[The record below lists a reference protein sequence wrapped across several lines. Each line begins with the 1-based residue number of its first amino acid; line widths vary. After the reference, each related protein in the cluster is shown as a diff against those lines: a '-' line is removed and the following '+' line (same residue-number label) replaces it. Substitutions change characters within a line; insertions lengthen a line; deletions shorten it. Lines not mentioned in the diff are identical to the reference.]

1 MAAPRNIRTKA
12 YVVQVEGDPF
22 TLCDV
27 VLDEVQ
33 PNEVLV
39 EIWYTGICHT
49 DVVVQHGGMPLGGYP
64 AVLGHEGAGVV
75 RFCLEG
81 RCGTCPHMTETNF
94 VRPARRDAGAKSPIS
109 LLNGT
114 KVHGQF
120 FGQSS
125 MSKLAVVAEA
135 SVIKVDAKP
144 EELRTLPPLGCG
156 YLAGAGTVFNV
167 VKPQVRDSVAVVGMG
182 AVGIAAMLAAK
193 SLGVQQV
200 IAIDVVESKLKVA
213 SSLGAT
219 HIINSAAEPDL
230 QAALHAIIPGGPNSI
245 IDTTGLV
252 GVLEAS
258 VKALAHG
265 GTLAL
270 VGVPAPT
277 ATLRINALDL
287 LLSCKR
293 LIPKLFELYHDGK
306 FPVDCLAKVYPA
318 EQLDKAIADLESG
331 LAVCISTNVADESDM
346 LKLIR
351 DSANQFGRIDIMVN
365 NAGIAPEASEPRP
378 IWETSLQTFERT
390 WGVNMRGVFLGCKY
404 AGTQMMRQERNRED
418 GRAGTIINI
427 GSILGV
433 LGKPGTPA
441 YSATK
446 GAVIAFTRAIAMDYA
461 PHGIHCN
468 SILPGFTR
476 TPMISAMTENVEIE
490 REMAQ
495 RHPLKR
501 LGEPQDIASAA
512 VFLASSMSDGI
523 TGLNLSV
530 DGGLHS
536 QLSL

>member
-12 YVVQVEGDPF
+12 YVVQGEGDPF

-75 RFCLEG
+75 RWTGSAIKDKSLKPGDSVLLSFHSCRQCRFCLEG

-94 VRPARRDAGAKSPIS
+94 VRPAH
-109 LLNGT
+109 GT

-135 SVIKVDAKP
+135 SIIKV
-144 EELRTLPPLGCG
+144 
-156 YLAGAGTVFNV
+156 
-167 VKPQVRDSVAVVGMG
+167 QDSVAVVGMG

-193 SLGVQQV
+193 SLGVRHV
-200 IAIDVVESKLKVA
+200 IAIDVVEAKLKVA

-219 HIINSAAEPDL
+219 HIVNSAAEPDL
-230 QAALHAIIPGGPNSI
+230 QTALHAIIPGGPNSI

-277 ATLRINALDL
+277 ATMRINALDL

-293 LIPKLFELYHDGK
+293 VIGVIEGATDPHILVPKLFELYRDGK

-318 EQLDKAIADLESG
+318 EQLDKAITDLESG
-331 LAVCISTNVADESDM
+331 LIV
-346 LKLIR
+346 K
-351 DSANQFGRIDIMVN
+351 
-365 NAGIAPEASEPRP
+365 P
-378 IWETSLQTFERT
+378 ILSWE
-390 WGVNMRGVFLGCKY
+390 
-404 AGTQMMRQERNRED
+404 
-418 GRAGTIINI
+418 
-427 GSILGV
+427 
-433 LGKPGTPA
+433 
-441 YSATK
+441 
-446 GAVIAFTRAIAMDYA
+446 
-461 PHGIHCN
+461 
-468 SILPGFTR
+468 
-476 TPMISAMTENVEIE
+476 
-490 REMAQ
+490 
-495 RHPLKR
+495 
-501 LGEPQDIASAA
+501 
-512 VFLASSMSDGI
+512 
-523 TGLNLSV
+523 NLY
-530 DGGLHS
+530 
-536 QLSL
+536 

>member
-1 MAAPRNIRTKA
+1 MEAPSNIRTKA
-12 YVVQVEGDPF
+12 YVVHGKGNPF
-22 TLCDV
+22 ALCDV

-33 PNEVLV
+33 SNEVLV

-81 RCGTCPHMTETNF
+81 RCGICPHMTETNF
-94 VRPARRDAGAKSPIS
+94 VRPARQDAGAKSPIS
-109 LLNGT
+109 LLDGT

-125 MSKLAVVAEA
+125 MSKLAVVTEA
-135 SVIKVDAKP
+135 SVIKIDARP

-156 YLAGAGTVFNV
+156 YLTGAGTVFNV
-167 VKPQVRDSVAVVGMG
+167 VKPVVQDSVAVVGMG

-193 SLGVQQV
+193 SLGVRQIV
-200 IAIDVVESKLKVA
+200 AVDVVEAKLKLA

-230 QAALHAIIPGGPNSI
+230 QAALHALIPGGPDKI

-293 LIPKLFELYHDGK
+293 LIPRLFELYRAGK
-306 FPVDCLAKVYPA
+306 FPVDRLAKVYPA

-331 LAVCISTNVADESDM
+331 IVRMI
-346 LKLIR
+346 
-351 DSANQFGRIDIMVN
+351 N

-404 AGTQMMRQERNRED
+404 AGTQMMRQERTRGD

-427 GSILGV
+427 GSVLGV
-433 LGKPGTPA
+433 LGKAGTPA

-446 GAVIAFTRAIAMDYA
+446 GAVIAFTRAVAMDYA

-476 TPMISAMTENVEIE
+476 TAMISAMTDNVEIE
-490 REMAQ
+490 QEMTQ

-523 TGLNLSV
+523 TSLNLSV

>member
-1 MAAPRNIRTKA
+1 MRR
-12 YVVQVEGDPF
+12 
-22 TLCDV
+22 
-27 VLDEVQ
+27 
-33 PNEVLV
+33 
-39 EIWYTGICHT
+39 ICHT
-49 DVVVQHGGMPLGGYP
+49 HGGMLVGGYP

-94 VRPARRDAGAKSPIS
+94 VRPARRDARAKSPIS
-109 LLNGT
+109 LLDGT

-125 MSKLAVVAEA
+125 MSKLAVVTEA
-135 SVIKVDAKP
+135 SVVKVDARP

-156 YLAGAGTVFNV
+156 YLTGAGTIFNV
-167 VKPQVRDSVAVVGMG
+167 VKPRVQDSVAVVGMG

-193 SLGVQQV
+193 SLGVRQV
-200 IAIDVVESKLKVA
+200 IAIDVVEAKLELA

-219 HIINSAAEPDL
+219 HIVNSAADPDL
-230 QAALHAIIPGGPNSI
+230 QAALHALIPGGPDKI
-245 IDTTGLV
+245 IDTTGLA

-277 ATLRINALDL
+277 TTLQINALDL

-293 LIPKLFELYHDGK
+293 LIPRLLELYRDGK
-306 FPVDCLAKVYPA
+306 FPVDCLARIYPA
-318 EQLDKAIADLESG
+318 KQLDKAIRDLESG
-331 LAVCISTNVADESDM
+331 LVRGRAVFISANVADENDM

-390 WGVNMRGVFLGCKY
+390 WGVNMRGVFLGCKH
-404 AGTQMMRQERNRED
+404 AGIQMMSQERNRGD
-418 GRAGTIINI
+418 SRAGTIINI

-433 LGKPGTPA
+433 LGKAGTPA

-446 GAVIAFTRAIAMDYA
+446 GAVIAFTRAVAMDYA

-476 TPMISAMTENVEIE
+476 TAMISAMTDNVEIE
-490 REMAQ
+490 REMTQ

-501 LGEPQDIASAA
+501 LGDPRDIASAA

-523 TGLNLSV
+523 TSLNLSV